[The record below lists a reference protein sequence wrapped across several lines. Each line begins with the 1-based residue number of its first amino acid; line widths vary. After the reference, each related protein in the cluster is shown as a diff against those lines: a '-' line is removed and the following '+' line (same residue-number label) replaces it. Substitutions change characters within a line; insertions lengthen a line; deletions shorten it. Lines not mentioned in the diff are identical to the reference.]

1 MESKLKATTRLLA
14 FFLCLTGANVVVFA
28 DSETAPSGP
37 CGTGHPLNSGQAVLN
52 VRDFGAAGD
61 GTKDDTGAIQKAVD
75 LAYSRGGGRLFF
87 PPGTYLVT
95 SVNLREG
102 ITLQGC
108 GAIIR
113 RPDDLSARLG
123 REKAKWTRTFTTEKG
138 PYCGVTDSRPLVIE
152 GLTFDGNSQ
161 TQGPYRNHELE
172 QAALLFLTASRD
184 CPGRLHAIIK
194 GCAFK
199 NGVADGIHAHTNTRV
214 EVSDC
219 VAEDVFRGGFVL
231 TGGHSIAEVE
241 RFVTMGKTD
250 PTGIDVEVDS
260 KGYDG
265 SLKVEIRLKDI
276 RLLDGD
282 LDIGV
287 KEGSLVNGTRILS
300 ASPIHLY
307 AEDSVM
313 TFTHCSFE
321 TAPGDR
327 IVFPH
332 SVTFNDC
339 VFRAS
344 SGGPSKH
351 GVELHAAPFVAW
363 NLSHTK
369 KKGQSLT
376 FNDCRFT
383 CGEGT
388 ENDPS
393 GCHGILTG
401 WDDVD
406 FGNVLT
412 VNGGHISG
420 STDVGI
426 ATKYRG
432 GNWVIKGALIE
443 AALPFSWTGS
453 RDALGNAHLD
463 ITLERVIVQSR
474 RYMHITGYPH
484 PNRNR
489 LAQMGIEMA
498 ESANRI
504 SSTHGLEGNQ
514 YVGGR
519 IIIGKSPPAP
529 STHGLVGDRYRIV
542 DSPAEWVCT
551 RPGYYHVT
559 SGKDVEAQWKKVR

>member
-1 MESKLKATTRLLA
+1 M
-14 FFLCLTGANVVVFA
+14 GVVFA
-28 DSETAPSGP
+28 DSERVSPGP
-37 CGTGHPLNSGQAVLN
+37 CGTGHSLNPGQAVLN
-52 VRDFGAAGD
+52 VRDFGAKGD
-61 GTKDDTGAIQKAVD
+61 GSKDDTEAIQKAVD
-75 LAYSRGGGRLFF
+75 LAYTSGGGRVFF

-95 SVNLREG
+95 SVNLQEG

-108 GAIIR
+108 DAIIR
-113 RPDDLSARLG
+113 RPDDLSGRLG
-123 REKAKWTRTFTTEKG
+123 REKAKWTRTFTTEKR
-138 PYCGVTDSRPLVIE
+138 PYCGASDSRPLVIE

-161 TQGPYRNHELE
+161 TQGPYKNYELE
-172 QAALLFLTASRD
+172 QASLLFLTASKD

-194 GCAFK
+194 GCTFR

-231 TGGHSIAEVE
+231 TGGHSIAQIE

-260 KGYDG
+260 KGYNG
-265 SLKVEIRLKDI
+265 SLKVGIGLREI

-287 KEGSLVNGTRILS
+287 KQGSVVNGTNIVS

-307 AEDSVM
+307 AEDSTM
-313 TFTHCSFE
+313 TFTDCSFE

-327 IVFPH
+327 ILLPH
-332 SVTFNDC
+332 SVNFNNC
-339 VFRAS
+339 LFRAS
-344 SGGPSKH
+344 SRGPSKH

-363 NLSHTK
+363 NLSQTK

-376 FNDCRFT
+376 FNHCVFMCEDKRK
-383 CGEGT
+383 
-388 ENDPS
+388 NDS
-393 GCHGILTG
+393 SKCYGILTG

-412 VNGGHISG
+412 VNGGRISG

-432 GNWVIKGALIE
+432 GNWVVRDTLIE
-443 AALPFSWTGS
+443 AALPFWWSGS
-453 RDALGNAHLD
+453 RDELGNAYLD

-489 LAQMGIEMA
+489 LAQMGVQMA
-498 ESANRI
+498 QSSNRI
-504 SSTHGLEGNQ
+504 SSTFGLEGNQ

-519 IIIGKSPPAP
+519 LIIGESPPTP
-529 STHGLVGDRYRIV
+529 LTHGLLGDRYRV
-542 DSPAEWVCT
+542 LDPPEEWVCT
-551 RPGYYHVT
+551 KPGYYHEA
-559 SGKDVEAQWKKVR
+559 SGKNLEAQWKKVR